1 MDRLTRKEL
10 KSDKFAL
17 EVQHSVEYVSEHR
30 RQLVRWGGIAAVV
43 VLLIVAGFVYRSY
56 ERRVRQ
62 EKLAAAMRI
71 INATIGPNPSEYVLS
86 FPTTADRDKAFDK
99 AFTELAAKYPG
110 TDEGLIAEFYLGT
123 HAADLGQMDQAAR
136 HYKVVADAG
145 NGPYSSMAKLSLAQ
159 IYAAQG
165 KLADGEKLIQSVI
178 DHPTELVSK
187 EAATIAL
194 ARLIAPT
201 DPGRARKILEP
212 LRGNPRSSISRGALN
227 ALDDMSQ
234 KN

>member
-10 KSDKFAL
+10 KSDRFAL
-17 EVQHSVEYVSEHR
+17 EVQHSVEYVADHR
-30 RQLVRWGGIAAVV
+30 RQVMRWSAIAVAA
-43 VLLIVAGFVYRSY
+43 VLLIVGGFVYRNY
-56 ERRVRQ
+56 QRTVRQ
-62 EKLAAAMRI
+62 EKLADAMRI
-71 INATIGPNPSEYVLS
+71 INATIGPAPTEFVLT
-86 FPTTADRDKAFDK
+86 FPTPADRDKAFNK

-110 TDEGLIAEFYLGT
+110 TDEGLLAEFYLAT
-123 HAADLGQMDQAAR
+123 HSADAGNIDEASK

-145 NGPYSSMAKLSLAQ
+145 TGPYSSMAKLSLAQ

-165 KLADGEKLIQSVI
+165 KQKDGENLIQSVI

-194 ARLIAPT
+194 ARLVAPK
-201 DPGRARKILEP
+201 DPARARKMLEP
-212 LRGNPRSSISRGALN
+212 LRGNARSSISRAALN